1 MKESTNITSDYYTP
15 TNRTC
20 SFNKH
25 ALSRFSLILELLALQ
40 TQKNRGYICGRGLP
54 LDQDS
59 PSGSYVTYYWPLAS
73 LSERPVD
80 LTQYRTVTLFE
91 SRRLI
96 ESGTTGLRTWQA
108 SFVLAQ
114 HLTRYP
120 SKPYTRHVCSPSKI
134 DVAKT

>member
-1 MKESTNITSDYYTP
+1 MFLQQTRLISILTHLRVIGSSNPE
-15 TNRTC
+15 NR
-20 SFNKH
+20 S
-25 ALSRFSLILELLALQ
+25 
-40 TQKNRGYICGRGLP
+40 YICGRGLP

-59 PSGSYVTYYWPLAS
+59 PSESYVTYYWPLAP

-80 LTQYRTVTLFE
+80 LTQYLTVTLFE

-114 HLTRYP
+114 HLTRYS
-120 SKPYTRHVCSPSKI
+120 SKPYTHHVCSPSKI